1 MSVLDTAVDCDP
13 PLLRTRVVKLFAHGD
28 LWKSVGRSDGAHAD
42 VPGVRPRTG
51 PKGTGVS
58 DDAVVAL
65 RAGQVVLL
73 PTDTVYGLAVDACRG
88 APARRLYRLKNR
100 PETEPIALVAGEFD
114 AILDAVPEARGR
126 AAVAARALLPGP
138 YTLVLPNPARRF
150 RWLCA
155 TTPEAIGIRVPELPQ
170 EAQAVVEPLG
180 FVAATSANLHGGT
193 DPARVEDVPREIL
206 DGCGA
211 VVDAGGLP
219 GTPSTVVDLTGPEP
233 VVLREGAVSAQDA
246 LDAATAALA

>member
-1 MSVLDTAVDCDP
+1 M
-13 PLLRTRVVKLFAHGD
+13 
-28 LWKSVGRSDGAHAD
+28 
-42 VPGVRPRTG
+42 
-51 PKGTGVS
+51 S
-58 DDAVVAL
+58 DDAVAAL

-73 PTDTVYGLAVDACRG
+73 PTDTVYGLAVDACRR

-100 PETEPIALVAGEFD
+100 PETEPIALVAGDLD

-138 YTLVLPNPARRF
+138 FTLVLPNPARRF
-150 RWLCA
+150 RWLCG
-155 TTPEAIGIRVPELPQ
+155 TMPEAIGIRVPELPQ

-219 GTPSTVVDLTGPEP
+219 GTPSTVIDLTGPEP